1 MPLKRGPFPT
11 RERNE
16 LSRAQARLK
25 MQNGWSRSEPKPD
38 RTDEWQVICLTAPET
53 MLVQRCKRRDSAAF
67 DEVVSQY
74 KTRIHS
80 YISRMLGG
88 SEDAEDLTLEVF
100 VRMYQGLDSF
110 RSEAS
115 LNTWLF
121 RIADNLCIDHF
132 RRNQKHRAI
141 AYSLDEPLGANGDE
155 SGPGRE
161 IADTGS
167 EPYRA
172 LANLE
177 LSERLEQ
184 AIGALPDK
192 LRAVLILHDVEDVP
206 YEEIA
211 RIVACPLGT
220 VKSRLFNA
228 RVQLRQTLSGYLA
241 E

>member
-1 MPLKRGPFPT
+1 M
-11 RERNE
+11 
-16 LSRAQARLK
+16 
-25 MQNGWSRSEPKPD
+25 
-38 RTDEWQVICLTAPET
+38 QVICLTAPET
-53 MLVQRCKRRDSAAF
+53 MLVQRCRRRENAAF
-67 DEVVSQY
+67 DEVVSRH
-74 KTRIHS
+74 KGRIHS

-88 SEDAEDLTLEVF
+88 SEDAEDLTQEVF
-100 VRMYQGLDSF
+100 VRMYQSLDSF

-121 RIADNLCIDHF
+121 RIANNLCIDHF
-132 RRNQKHRAI
+132 RRNKKHRAI
-141 AYSLDEPLGANGDE
+141 AYSLDEPQTAGGDE
-155 SGPGRE
+155 GGAGRE
-161 IADTGS
+161 ISDTAH

-177 LSERLEQ
+177 LSERLES

-206 YEEIA
+206 YDEIA
-211 RIVACPLGT
+211 RIVGCPLGT

-228 RVQLRQTLSGYLA
+228 RAQLRQKLSGYLV